1 MAFDLALSTDW
12 EKYVSHFGI
21 DVMGTLATLYAQRFL
36 NRRWQQFLA
45 WLMLSVLVTITTV
58 NLIG

>member
-1 MAFDLALSTDW
+1 MAFELALSTDW

-21 DVMGTLATLYAQRFL
+21 DVMGTLATLYVQGFL
-36 NRRWQQFLA
+36 TRRWQQFFA
-45 WLMLSVLVTITTV
+45 WLMLSLLVTVTTV